1 MAILFNSNITTPTMQ
16 QVIEAMEPWREKAI
30 DFYSKERTNQ
40 KALQAYHQ
48 AIEKIYASIHAKDED
63 SIILNSGNNEAI
75 SQLYFT
81 IYIQYIL
88 TGRKNAIVA
97 FDRCSIGEERILE
110 LLASQGCRVHRVPPT
125 IDGTIDL
132 ELLKEYVNAKTA
144 LVSLPLVDEESGV
157 IQPLEEVSQICA
169 LYGAPLYVNAR
180 DALGRI
186 PIDTQRERV
195 DFLSFEGANIG
206 GPKDIGALYIAKDA
220 PEIMPLIFG
229 HQSEQA
235 GLRANLQDVAKVI
248 GFAKALESA
257 VDALD
262 FEIEDS
268 RDLRD
273 MLEEGL
279 LQIPK
284 SYTLAPWAL
293 RVPTVSIMA
302 FEGVHGGMLV
312 DLLAKKDIV
321 AYSFASYAR
330 ANFQRT
336 SLVEL
341 AKLDVSLKHCSI
353 GFSLWS
359 YNTQEE
365 IEKAIEI
372 IKETVAEVREISA
385 CKGE

>member
-1 MAILFNSNITTPTMQ
+1 MAILLNSNITTPTMQ
-16 QVIEAMEPWREKAI
+16 NVIDAMEPWRDKAI
-30 DFYSKERTNQ
+30 DLYNKARSNQ
-40 KALQAYHQ
+40 KALQTYHG

-63 SIILNSGNNEAI
+63 TILLNSGNNEAI

-81 IYIQYIL
+81 IYIHYIL

-97 FDRCSIGEERILE
+97 FDRCSMSEQRTLKLLE
-110 LLASQGCRVHRVPPT
+110 SQGCRVHRVPPT

-132 ELLKEYVNAKTA
+132 EILKEYVNTKTA

-169 LYGAPLYVNAR
+169 LHGAPLYVNAK
-180 DALGRI
+180 DAMGRI

-220 PEIMPLIFG
+220 PELLPLIFG

-248 GFAKALESA
+248 GFAKALESV

-262 FEIEDS
+262 FEIEDT

-273 MLEEGL
+273 KLEEEL
-279 LQIPK
+279 LKIPQ
-284 SYTLAPWAL
+284 SYSLAPWAL
-293 RVPTVSIMA
+293 RVPTVAIMA
-302 FEGVHGGMLV
+302 FQGVHGGMLV
-312 DLLAKKDIV
+312 DLLAKRDII
-321 AYSFASYAR
+321 AYSYASYPR
-330 ANFQRT
+330 TNFERT
-336 SLVEL
+336 PLTEL
-341 AKLDVSLKHCSI
+341 AKLDESLKHCTV

-359 YNTQEE
+359 HNSEEE
-365 IEKAIEI
+365 IEEAIKI
-372 IKETVAEVREISA
+372 INETVAEVREISA